1 MTYLIRDVPVE
12 SRPRERLLAHGPEVL
27 SDAELLAI
35 ILGTGAP
42 GKNAIHL
49 AQELLEGGMPNL
61 RHRGVTALAGTRG
74 VGPAKVARIAA
85 VIEMARRMAVPQQ
98 ASPAFDRTVFG
109 RKLVGSYGHQAQ
121 ERLGAALLDSR
132 HRITKQREIFVGTI
146 DKAFVSTRD
155 VVRFALMERATGVVV
170 YHNHPSGDPAPSNE
184 DLTFTHQLK
193 QALATVDVE
202 LVDHL
207 IIGTHRFHSMKE
219 RDEL

>member
-1 MTYLIRDVPVE
+1 MTYLIRDLPVDN
-12 SRPRERLLAHGPEVL
+12 RPRERLLAHGPEVL
-27 SDAELLAI
+27 SDAELLAV

-61 RHRGVTALAGTRG
+61 RHRDLASLAGARG
-74 VGPAKVARIAA
+74 VGPAKAARIAA
-85 VIEMARRMAVPQQ
+85 VVEMSRRLAVPQE
-98 ASPAFDRTVFG
+98 ASPRFDATVFG
-109 RKLVGSYGHQAQ
+109 QKLIGSYGHHVQ
-121 ERLGAALLDSR
+121 ERLGAAVLDSR
-132 HRITKQREIFVGTI
+132 RRVMKQREIFVGTI

-155 VVRFALMERATGVVV
+155 VVRFALLERATGVVV

-184 DLTFTHQLK
+184 DVTFTRQLR

-207 IIGTHRFHSMKE
+207 IVGAHRFHSMKE
-219 RDEL
+219 REEL